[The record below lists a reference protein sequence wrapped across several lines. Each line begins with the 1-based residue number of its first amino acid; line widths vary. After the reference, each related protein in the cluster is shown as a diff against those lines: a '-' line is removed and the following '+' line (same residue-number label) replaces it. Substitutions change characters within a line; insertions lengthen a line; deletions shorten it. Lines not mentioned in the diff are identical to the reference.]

1 MSADEMTARDFAL
14 LMNEWRG
21 ALAEVDAA
29 FARKRLAANAIKQA
43 CGLAGGYMGDDKLI
57 TALGTRIAELMADE
71 VTASGDTEA
80 GR

>member
-1 MSADEMTARDFAL
+1 MVSASITARDFAL
-14 LMNEWRG
+14 LMNEWRE
-21 ALAEVDAA
+21 ADAVVQQA